1 MPPSRR
7 PRREGSEAAVARGRE
22 IRRTWARSAAIALG
36 AAAILWLTLANTVGG
51 IVHATQAGRVLGWSP
66 FDARLKAGAALS
78 SFSRV
83 RDRRGLIP
91 VADLSEQALRR
102 DPTNVDAIRTLAL
115 VRYLQNRPREA
126 ASLFRYSDRLSRRD
140 LGTRLWLIEDR
151 VRADDVA
158 GALGH
163 FDLALRTSPRAAE
176 ILMPVLV
183 SAVQEPHIARRVRVL
198 LNANPPWRQ
207 TFFEPLVHSSRS
219 RAMAVYLLSGH
230 LDAGNAADRFLA
242 KAAFSRFV
250 RENDPAQAW
259 ALYDSIRGVSAAAR
273 ALAVRDGGFDQAGDL
288 PPFDWMLTADSDLAG
303 LRQGRPDAANNVAL
317 FLFSEGQRAGDAARQ
332 LLRLRPGRYVFRA
345 RSGSLPPGAQAQPSV
360 RLECAGGAALFT
372 RTFRELG
379 SGLAFAV
386 PAGGCAAQWLVIAGG
401 AIEGD
406 QPMPWIDDIA
416 IARAE

>member
-7 PRREGSEAAVARGRE
+7 PRRRESEAAASRGRE
-22 IRRTWARSAAIALG
+22 TRRTWARSAAIALG

-51 IVHATQAGRVLGWSP
+51 VVPATQAGRVLVWSP
-66 FDARLKAGAALS
+66 FDARLKARSALA

-83 RDRRGLIP
+83 RDRAGLIP
-91 VADLSEQALRR
+91 VGALAEQALRR
-102 DPTNVDAIRTLAL
+102 DPTNVDAVRTLAL

-151 VRADDVA
+151 VRADDVV
-158 GALGH
+158 GALRH
-163 FDLALRTSPRAAE
+163 FDLALRTSPQAAE

-183 SAVQEPHIARRVRVL
+183 SAVQEPHIARGVRAL
-198 LNANPPWRQ
+198 LNADPPWRQ
-207 TFFEPLVHSSRS
+207 AFFEPLVHTSRS
-219 RAMAVYLLSGH
+219 RATAVYLMAGRLN
-230 LDAGNAADRFLA
+230 AGNTADRFLA
-242 KAAFSRFV
+242 KAAFSRFL

-259 ALYDSIRGVSAAAR
+259 ALYDSIRGVSPAAR
-273 ALAVRDGGFDQAGDL
+273 AAAIRDGGFDQAGDL

-317 FLFSEGQRAGDAARQ
+317 FIFSEGQRAGDVARQ
-332 LLRLRPGRYVFRA
+332 LLRLPPGRYVFRA
-345 RSGSLPPGAQAQPSV
+345 RSGSLPRSAPAQPSV
-360 RLECAGGAALFT
+360 RLECAGGSALFT
-372 RTFRELG
+372 RTFRALG

-386 PAGGCAAQWLVIAGG
+386 PAGCAAQWLVIAGG
-401 AIEGD
+401 AIEAD
-406 QPMPWIDDIA
+406 QPMPWVDDIA